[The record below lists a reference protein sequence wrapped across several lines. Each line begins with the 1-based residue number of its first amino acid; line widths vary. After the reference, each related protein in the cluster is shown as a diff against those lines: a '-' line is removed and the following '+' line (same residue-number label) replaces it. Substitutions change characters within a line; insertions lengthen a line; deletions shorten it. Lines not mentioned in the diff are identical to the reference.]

1 VHDRFVQRFVE
12 RARALRVGPGLAEG
26 TQMGPLAHGRRLTEM
41 QAFVADAKA
50 RGAEVAAGGTRTGER
65 GHFFAPTVVL
75 DPSFDS
81 KLMTDEPFGPLAAI
95 VRFDDLEEALAR
107 ANSLPYGLA
116 SYAFTRSSAN
126 AHLIA
131 RRIEAG
137 LVNINHF
144 GMGVPE
150 IPFGGVKDSGWGSE
164 GGTETFDGYLATKF
178 VTHLN

>member
-1 VHDRFVQRFVE
+1 
-12 RARALRVGPGLAEG
+12 
-26 TQMGPLAHGRRLTEM
+26 
-41 QAFVADAKA
+41 
-50 RGAEVAAGGTRTGER
+50 
-65 GHFFAPTVVL
+65 VVL